1 VSGDRQA
8 QAGSSTAGHV
18 EPAFWRDRRVLVTG
32 HTGFKGA
39 WLSFWLQSLGAQVVG
54 VSLDAPPSVPSLY
67 ELARVAGGMASSVAC
82 DIRDP
87 LALASAVTDARPEV
101 VFHLAAQPFVRRSF
115 LAPRETYEVNVMGT
129 FNLLEAVRSCPS
141 VRACLVVT
149 SDKCYEN
156 HESPQPYREED
167 PLGGHDPYSSSKAAA
182 EIIAAAYRRSFLSDP
197 SGPRIASARAGNVI
211 GGGDWGEDRLVPD
224 LMRAAVAHG
233 DLCLRNPAAI
243 RPWQHVLSP
252 LSGYLL
258 LAQSLLAAEDH
269 ARAWNFGPEPT
280 DARTVEWV
288 VRRVSDLW
296 PGGVPWAFD
305 DGPHPHEADLLT
317 LDSSRARERLGWR
330 PALGL
335 EDGLAATVAWYRA
348 WQDGRD
354 MREFTLGQVS
364 ALGG

>member
-1 VSGDRQA
+1 
-8 QAGSSTAGHV
+8 
-18 EPAFWRDRRVLVTG
+18 VLVTG

-129 FNLLEAVRSCPS
+129 FNLLEAVRACPG
-141 VRACLVVT
+141 VRACVVVT

-156 HESPQPYREED
+156 HESPHPYREED

-182 EIIAAAYRRSFLSDP
+182 EIVTSAYRRSFLSDP

-252 LSGYLL
+252 LSGYLV
-258 LAQSLLAAEDH
+258 LAQALWDGAGHRGGAGTGGGAEF
-269 ARAWNFGPEPT
+269 ARAWNFGPEPA

-288 VRRVSDLW
+288 VRRVSGLW

-305 DGPHPHEADLLT
+305 DGPHPHEAHLLT

-348 WQDGRD
+348 WQDGQD
-354 MREFTLGQVS
+354 MREFTLGQV
-364 ALGG
+364 AAFGG